1 MTSKTKLLAK
11 EALHLSPNDR
21 AILADTLLV
30 SLDRPD
36 PKIDALW
43 KTEVEKRLRD
53 YKSGKSKAVPLS
65 KVIGNY
71 RKKKAA

>member
-1 MTSKTKLLAK
+1 MTLKAIKLAT

-21 AILADTLLV
+21 AILADSLLV
-30 SLDRPD
+30 SLDQPD
-36 PKIDALW
+36 SKIDALW

-53 YKSGKSKAVPLS
+53 YKSGKIKAVSLS
-65 KVIGNY
+65 KVLGNY

>member
-1 MTSKTKLLAK
+1 MTSKVKLLTN
-11 EALHLSPNDR
+11 EVLHLSPNDR
-21 AILADTLLV
+21 AILADSLLV
-30 SLDRPD
+30 SLDQPD

-53 YKSGKSKAVPLS
+53 YTSGKIKAVPLS
-65 KVIGNY
+65 KVLGNY

>member
-1 MTSKTKLLAK
+1 MTSKAKQLAK
-11 EALHLSPNDR
+11 EALHLSPNER
-21 AILADTLLV
+21 AALADTLLI

-43 KTEVEKRLRD
+43 KIEVEKRLSA
-53 YKSGKSKAVPLS
+53 YKSGTMKAVPLS
-65 KVIGNY
+65 KVLMNY